1 MRETIHIITDH
12 ILRFMPNILG
22 AIVVLFI
29 GWLIARG
36 AKALVVKLLKK
47 TSWDEKILGK
57 TDIGNTN
64 KFIGNIFYYVIMII
78 VIMVVLELLGVSQ
91 VLTPVESMVTEILS
105 FIPSII
111 AAFLIAFAGYLLAK
125 FVSNLINLGGSFID
139 KLVDKTGFKDTETLV
154 NIVQKVVFIII
165 FVPFLIQAFN
175 ALNIKS
181 ISEPANN
188 ILMKFT
194 DLIGEVLIAG
204 AILVLFIWG
213 GKYLTNLIEDLLK
226 SMKVDS
232 LSEKIQLQKI
242 IGEKQSLAKI
252 VSNVFYFFIVFFGI
266 ITAVEILQLDQ
277 LTYILNDILTLT
289 GQIIFGLVILAIGNY
304 ISLLIYNMISK
315 SNNNTFIAGIVRAA
329 SLALFIAIA
338 LRTMGIANEIVE
350 IAFTFIMGALA
361 VTIALS
367 YGLGGREAA
376 GEHFK
381 EILQKMKTKTPS
393 KKENEL

>member
-1 MRETIHIITDH
+1 MRKFFNPFTEQ
-12 ILRFMPNILG
+12 ILEFMPSVLG
-22 AIVVLFI
+22 AILVLFI

-36 AKALVVKLLKK
+36 VKSIVVRLLKK

-57 TDIGNTN
+57 ADIGNTN

-91 VLTPVESMVTEILS
+91 VLTPVENMVAQILN
-105 FIPSII
+105 FVPSII
-111 AAFLIAFAGYLLAK
+111 AGFLIAFAGYLLAK
-125 FVSNLINLGGSFID
+125 FVSNLINLGGSFLD

-154 NIVQKVVFIII
+154 NIIQKVVFILI

-181 ISEPANN
+181 ISEPANL
-188 ILMKFT
+188 ILLKFT
-194 DLIGEVLIAG
+194 DLIGEVLVAA

-226 SMKVDS
+226 SMKIDS

-252 VSNVFYFFIVFFGI
+252 LSNICYFFIVFFGI
-266 ITAVEILQLDQ
+266 ITTTEILQLDH
-277 LTYILNDILTLT
+277 LTYTLNEILTLT
-289 GQIIFGLVILAIGNY
+289 GQIIFGLLILVIGNY
-304 ISLLIYNMISK
+304 ISSLIYNMLLKSK
-315 SNNNTFIAGIVRAA
+315 GNNFIAGIVRAA

-350 IAFTFIMGALA
+350 IAFTFIMGAIA

-381 EILQKMKTKTPS
+381 EIIQKLKSKTPS
-393 KKENEL
+393 DKEE

>member
-1 MRETIHIITDH
+1 MRKFFNPFTEQ
-12 ILRFMPNILG
+12 ILEFMPSVLG
-22 AIVVLFI
+22 AILVLFI

-36 AKALVVKLLKK
+36 VKSIVVRLLKK

-57 TDIGNTN
+57 ADIGNTN

-91 VLTPVESMVTEILS
+91 VLTPVENMVAQILN
-105 FIPSII
+105 FVPSII
-111 AAFLIAFAGYLLAK
+111 AGFLIAFAGYLLAK
-125 FVSNLINLGGSFID
+125 FVSNLINLGGSFLD

-154 NIVQKVVFIII
+154 NIIQKVVFILI

-181 ISEPANN
+181 ISEPANL
-188 ILMKFT
+188 ILLKFT
-194 DLIGEVLIAG
+194 DLIGEVLVAA

-226 SMKVDS
+226 SMKIDS

-242 IGEKQSLAKI
+242 IGEKRSLAKI
-252 VSNVFYFFIVFFGI
+252 LSNICYFFIVFFGI
-266 ITAVEILQLDQ
+266 ITTTEILQLDH
-277 LTYILNDILTLT
+277 LTYTLNEILTLT
-289 GQIIFGLVILAIGNY
+289 GQIIFGLLILVIGNY
-304 ISLLIYNMISK
+304 ISSLIYNMLLKSK
-315 SNNNTFIAGIVRAA
+315 GNNFIAGIVRAA

-350 IAFTFIMGALA
+350 IAFTFIMGAIA

-381 EILQKMKTKTPS
+381 EIIQKLKSKTPS
-393 KKENEL
+393 DKEE